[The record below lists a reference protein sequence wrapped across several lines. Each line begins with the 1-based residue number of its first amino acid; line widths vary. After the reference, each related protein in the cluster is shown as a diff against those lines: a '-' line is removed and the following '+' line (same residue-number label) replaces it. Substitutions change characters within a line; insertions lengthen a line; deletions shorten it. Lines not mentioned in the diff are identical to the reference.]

1 MDKLSIVFTQIASWF
16 STVIGVITA
25 DGNEIL
31 LVSVGLYVFGSV
43 IGLACRLIGRD

>member
-1 MDKLSIVFTQIASWF
+1 MSSLQTVFSQIASWF

-31 LVSVGLYVFGSV
+31 LVSVGIYVFGAV
-43 IGLACRLIGRD
+43 ISLACRLIGRD